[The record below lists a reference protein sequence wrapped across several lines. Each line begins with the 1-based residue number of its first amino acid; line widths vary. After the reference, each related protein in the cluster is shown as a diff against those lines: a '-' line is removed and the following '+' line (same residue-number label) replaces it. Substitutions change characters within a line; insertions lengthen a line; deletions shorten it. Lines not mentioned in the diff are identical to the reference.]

1 MKASCRTSSEH
12 RSLLRRHP
20 HVFLNRYD
28 ASAAAASVCLGIVLD
43 LLHGCSTGT
52 SSARDA
58 SPSESTLPETLK
70 RA

>member
-12 RSLLRRHP
+12 RCLLRRHP

-43 LLHGCSTGT
+43 LLHGCS
-52 SSARDA
+52 SARDA